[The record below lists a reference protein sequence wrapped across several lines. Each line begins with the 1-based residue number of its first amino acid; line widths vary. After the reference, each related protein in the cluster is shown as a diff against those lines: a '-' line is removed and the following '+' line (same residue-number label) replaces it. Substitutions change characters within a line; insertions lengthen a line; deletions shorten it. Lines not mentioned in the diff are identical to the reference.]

1 MKKEF
6 LIKKSSVDLIK
17 KDIKKRICELGMVF
31 ELISRQ
37 KLDSL
42 HVRLLI
48 EKLIDSSDPDL
59 KHAFLVEIPDEYKN
73 DFDSSTST
81 LSKIDQTNKIQGV
94 FNLAVS
100 QSGINVDEEQFIPR
114 EIEKNVGSDL
124 AEIWNNFVNHDL
136 LKSQW
141 GWCAGID
148 RCAGVAAQHDI
159 DMEVVMK
166 FIENKKNDLL
176 TSTEFKCLEEGYHSG
191 FSLINPLDKMN
202 LRNRKTS
209 H

>member
-6 LIKKSSVDLIK
+6 MIKQSSVDLVK
-17 KDIKKRICELGMVF
+17 NDIEKRMCKLDIVF

-48 EKLIDSSDPDL
+48 EKLIDSSDPEL

-81 LSKIDQTNKIQGV
+81 LSKIDQTNKIQEV
-94 FNLAVS
+94 FNLAIS
-100 QSGINVDEEQFIPR
+100 QSGINVEEERFIPS
-114 EIEKNVGSDL
+114 EIEKDIEADL
-124 AEIWNNFVNHDL
+124 AEVWNNFVNHDL

-148 RCAGVAAQHDI
+148 RCADVAAQHDVDI
-159 DMEVVMK
+159 DVVVK
-166 FIENKKNDLL
+166 FIENKKNDWL
-176 TSTEFKCLEEGYHSG
+176 TFTELKCLEEGYHSV
-191 FSLINPLDKMN
+191 FSLIHATDEMN
-202 LRNRKTS
+202 LRNRKIS